1 MNLLFLP
8 VAGTFHT
15 YPDIQLCVC
24 VRNVFLDI
32 GGNIVHQSALAI
44 ERAHDV
50 AWPR

>member
-8 VAGTFHT
+8 VAGTLHT

-24 VRNVFLDI
+24 AQCFLDI